1 MDGQA
6 VAGKPLG
13 QHRHDLAGVRF
24 QLAADDKIIGKA
36 DQEASSLQAWL
47 YLLLKPF
54 IQDLMEED
62 IGQHGGNGPRL
73 ARRLCRDGSAP
84 LLP

>member
-1 MDGQA
+1 MNGQA
-6 VAGKPLG
+6 KAGKPLG
-13 QHRHDLAGVRF
+13 QHGHDPAGVRF

-54 IQDLMEED
+54 IQHLMEEY
-62 IGQHGGNGPRL
+62 IGQYG
-73 ARRLCRDGSAP
+73 
-84 LLP
+84 